1 MPCIRATASVL
12 LTVSAVSVAPSAA
25 ALDLAWLVGHWC
37 SAAGEQTSEEL
48 WLAER
53 GGLMLGLNRSLG
65 SDGTAFEFLRI
76 EIGSMGADYVAQPGG
91 APPTRFRLVEA
102 AARSVTFENPAHD
115 YPKRIRY
122 RRDAE
127 QLFAAVD
134 AGAADP
140 RPLESRWTRCDAHG
154 EQGPP

>member
-1 MPCIRATASVL
+1 MPCIRVTASVL
-12 LTVSAVSVAPSAA
+12 LTVSAGSVAPSAA

-53 GGLMLGLNRSLG
+53 GLMLGLNRSLG
-65 SDGTAFEFLRI
+65 SDGTAFEFLRV
-76 EIGSMGADYVAQPGG
+76 EIGSIGADYVAQPGG

-102 AARSVTFENPAHD
+102 AAHSVTFENPAHD

-140 RPLESRWTRCDAHG
+140 RPLESRWTRCDGRG